1 MAKTRGEDK
10 KNKPS
15 SAATE
20 KTVSNSNQEKVCNEN
35 VMQKVKK
42 RNWAFVIYPESLP
55 TNWLDILRTSGLS
68 ISISPLHDKDVNA
81 DGTPKK
87 PHYHVIAVYGSPT
100 TFNNVK
106 TLTDKLNAPH
116 PIALDQVRGYYRY
129 LTHKDNPE
137 KFQYDEKDIQHLN
150 GFSILDFVELT
161 KAEVNNIKRKLQH
174 LIRELKI
181 LEYSDL
187 MDYADEHLT
196 QQEYD
201 VASNNTYFFHT
212 YISSRRN
219 KIKDTYFYNTQK
231 LAEEDVV
238 DLAKKALK

>member
-1 MAKTRGEDK
+1 MANE

-15 SAATE
+15 SAGTE
-20 KTVSNSNQEKVCNEN
+20 KTADKSNSEKVCSTN
-35 VMQKVKK
+35 VMQNVKK

-55 TNWLDILRTSGLS
+55 KDWLDILRTSGLS
-68 ISISPLHDKDVNA
+68 IAISPLHDQDINP

-106 TLTDKLNAPH
+106 SLTDKLNAPH

-137 KFQYDEKDIQHLN
+137 KAQYDEKNIQHLN

-174 LIRELKI
+174 LIRELNI
-181 LEYSDL
+181 LEYGDL
-187 MDYADEHLT
+187 MDYADEHLS

-219 KIKDTYFYNTQK
+219 KIKDAIFYSCQKSAETDASALAAEAGNTQG
-231 LAEEDVV
+231 
-238 DLAKKALK
+238 